1 MLNRV
6 MIKII

>member
-6 MIKII
+6 YN

>member
-6 MIKII
+6 

>member
-6 MIKII
+6 NYNE